1 MKGGRDEEK
10 KDTRKGGRRRGRDAC
25 RYRCTDTDID
35 IDMDIDIDIDVD
47 KDIYRYRYT
56 DIERYRDIEI

>member
-25 RYRCTDTDID
+25 RYRYTDTDID
-35 IDMDIDIDIDVD
+35 IDIDID
-47 KDIYRYRYT
+47 KDIYIY
-56 DIERYRDIEI
+56 I